1 MENSDL
7 IRDIL
12 VQIEAEDPSSFE
24 RFASEHPLCFQKDKG
39 DWLFPMLYDF
49 YSKDVCNEK
58 IINLLQQLGMHLHKD
73 CISNPLNEI
82 VRINKALC
90 IDDSYVEDYVRRTQ
104 SAESDEYKFKDL
116 HSPYK
121 TKGISL
127 ALKQIP
133 RFVLNSI
140 IFEYKEYDHPYI
152 LADIA
157 AMFVYGNQITE
168 GIEFLYRSVKQII
181 AFPNRYWNS
190 DYGIAG
196 AANTFR
202 LLLLMCPD
210 ELKLTLYGKIF
221 KYDFLYLTKMACTTK
236 DPLFQI
242 NSYVNRAS
250 IVRNPLAM
258 GLYPLGFNPDL
269 LYISDMY
276 YAHFCN
282 EIAPQLSISSGWNYY
297 MKSLTFYQ
305 HGDIRP
311 NDTGGYVDADDRT
324 YGEIVEQKH
333 LQAIDIAFGF
343 YNDIKSGESALT
355 REDLNDLF
363 KAIHNECN
371 YNYNKIRNRVLNY
384 KSYK

>member
-1 MENSDL
+1 MENNDF

-12 VQIEAEDPSSFE
+12 VQIEAEAPSAFE

-39 DWLFPMLYDF
+39 DWLFPMLYNY

-58 IINLLQQLGMHLHKD
+58 IVNLLQQLGMHLHKD
-73 CISNPLNEI
+73 YISNPLNEI
-82 VRINKALC
+82 LRINRAIC

-104 SAESDEYKFKDL
+104 NAESNDYKFQDL

-133 RFVLNSI
+133 RVVLNSI
-140 IFEYKEYDHPYI
+140 IFEFKEYDHPYI

-168 GIEFLYRSVKQII
+168 GIEFLYRSVKQIVS
-181 AFPNRYWNS
+181 FPNKYWNS
-190 DYGIAG
+190 EYGIAG

-210 ELKLTLYGKIF
+210 ELRLTLYGKIF
-221 KYDFLYLTKMACTTK
+221 KYDFLYLTKMACTTQ

-258 GLYPLGFNPDL
+258 GFYPLGFNPDL

-343 YNDIKSGESALT
+343 YNDIKSGKSALT